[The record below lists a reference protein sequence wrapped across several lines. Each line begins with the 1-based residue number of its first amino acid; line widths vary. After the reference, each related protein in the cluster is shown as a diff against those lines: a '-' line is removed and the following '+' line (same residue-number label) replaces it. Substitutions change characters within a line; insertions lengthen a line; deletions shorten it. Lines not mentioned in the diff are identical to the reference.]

1 MILMKCETQ
10 LLSSPD
16 ESLQIWTLMFSFTY
30 SSKLVPVCFGL
41 FVCFKTPI
49 FFSILWPHMRVF
61 SPSRDFEYAQIL
73 INSRSFSQDFIKFQ
87 VEVSIFMSLGYDQHS
102 TINTRFFQYLLKI
115 QNLMCLEKR
124 DSRGWWCLKPRKL
137 NVIFNSA
144 KLQLLIKFLW
154 ERTLVEIKMHIRIL
168 ISQKYL

>member
-73 INSRSFSQDFIKFQ
+73 IVNKFTFILTGLYKIPSWGFHFYVLGLWPTFHNKYKILPIFIK
-87 VEVSIFMSLGYDQHS
+87 
-102 TINTRFFQYLLKI
+102 NTKSDVPG
-115 QNLMCLEKR
+115 EKR
-124 DSRGWWCLKPRKL
+124 LQRVMVSKTQETKCH
-137 NVIFNSA
+137 
-144 KLQLLIKFLW
+144 LQLSQITVTHK
-154 ERTLVEIKMHIRIL
+154 
-168 ISQKYL
+168 ISVGKNISRDKDAY